1 MNKVIVRREKI
12 DDSFLPAS
20 LHPVI
25 KQIYATR
32 GVQSESELLLKAQQL
47 ISVEQLAG
55 IEDACNILFQAM
67 VANQAIVIVGD
78 FDADGATSTALM
90 MSALAMFG
98 YTNHQFLVPNRFEYG
113 YGLTPEIV
121 SIAHQQGAQLL
132 ITVDSG
138 ISCIAGVEK
147 AKSLG
152 LKVIVTDHHLQGK
165 SLPPADAIINPNQH
179 QCSFPSKALAGVG
192 VAFYFM
198 LAMRKYLREQN
209 WFYSNETPQAK
220 QSHAKTPQAK
230 DSPVNH
236 FQTKA
241 LDNLIDSTEPAPL
254 RAKIAEPNIAQ
265 LLDLV
270 ALGTVADVV
279 SLDAN
284 NRILVEQGLKRIRAG
299 HTRPGIQALIEIAGK
314 NQQRLMASDFG
325 FALGPR
331 INAAGRLDDM
341 AYGINCLLAP
351 DLMSARVMAAELDS
365 LNKSRR
371 EIEQGMQH
379 EAETIMKQ
387 LKFTEEN
394 LPFAISL
401 FHEQWH
407 QGVIGIVAGR
417 LKEKFHRPSIVFAQS
432 DNGIELKGSARSI
445 PGLHIRDLLEHIDS
459 QHEGLIVKFGGHAM
473 AAGLTIAKENFALF
487 QQHFNDYA
495 KKWLDHDLLEGKIY
509 SDGPLSLTEM
519 TLDFAEKIRQA
530 GPWGQNFLEPVF
542 DDQFTLIQQRI
553 VGEKHLKLVVEKQGQ
568 VFDAIAFN
576 IDVKQ
581 WPNHN
586 AKQVH
591 LCFRLDI
598 NEFRGKQSL
607 QFMVENLTLSS

>member
-1 MNKVIVRREKI
+1 MSKVIVRRDVI
-12 DDSFLPAS
+12 DDSYLPLT

-32 GVQSESELLLKAQQL
+32 GVKSDSELLLNASQL
-47 ISVEQLAG
+47 VSVDKLSG
-55 IEDACNILFQAM
+55 INEACEILFQAIQS
-67 VANQAIVIVGD
+67 NQHIIIVGD

-90 MSALAMFG
+90 MSALSMFG
-98 YTNHQFLVPNRFEYG
+98 YKNHQFLVPNRFEYG

-121 SIAHQQGAQLL
+121 EIAHQKGAELL

-152 LKVIVTDHHLQGK
+152 LNVIVTDHHLQGK
-165 SLPPADAIINPNQH
+165 KLPPADAIINPNQH
-179 QCSFPSKALAGVG
+179 QCNFPSKSLAGVG

-198 LAMRKYLREQN
+198 LAMRKYLRENN
-209 WFYSNETPQAK
+209 WFSAQGVT
-220 QSHAKTPQAK
+220 H
-230 DSPVNH
+230 
-236 FQTKA
+236 QT
-241 LDNLIDSTEPAPL
+241 
-254 RAKIAEPNIAQ
+254 IAEPNIAQ

-299 HTRPGIQALIEIAGK
+299 HTRPGIQALIEVAGK

-341 AYGINCLLAP
+341 AYGINCLLAD

-387 LKFTEEN
+387 LNFTDEN

-432 DNGIELKGSARSI
+432 ENGVELKGSARSI

-459 QHEGLIVKFGGHAM
+459 QHPDLIIKFGGHAM
-473 AAGLTIAKENFALF
+473 AAGLSIEKTNFAEF
-487 QQHFNDYA
+487 QKHFNEYA
-495 KKWLDHDLLEGKIY
+495 KKWLDQDLLEGKLY
-509 SDGPLSLTEM
+509 SDGSLAIQEM
-519 TLDFAEKIRQA
+519 TLEFAEQIRLA
-530 GPWGQNFLEPVF
+530 GPWGQNFLEPLF
-542 DDQFTLIQQRI
+542 DDEFTLVQQRI
-553 VGEKHLKLVVEKQGQ
+553 VGEKHLKMVVEKQGQ

-581 WPNHN
+581 WPNSK
-586 AKQVH
+586 ATQVH

-598 NEFRGKQSL
+598 NEYRGKQSL
-607 QFMVENLTLSS
+607 QLMIENLALVS